1 MSTKRRHRPP
11 NKKTSGSPD
20 INATFKPIASKSP
33 QGPESARKAK
43 LAAIHTA
50 LNSDPVDVAALRKL
64 AIARG
69 GLLTDEIRRKAW
81 PKLLNV
87 NVFCQPPKL
96 KMPLEEHR
104 DYNQV
109 VLDVNRSLKRFPP
122 GMRDEQREVLQDQLV
137 DVIVRV
143 LINNDQLHYY
153 QGYHDIVV
161 TFLLVVGKDMSFSL
175 VDKLSTHH
183 LRDFMDS
190 TMDRTKHMLN
200 YLLPIIRKAN
210 PTLHEFLDRSQVGT
224 VFALAWL
231 ITWYGHVLNDFRSV
245 VRLYDFFL
253 ACHPLMPVYLAAAI
267 VLERESDVLEVE
279 CDMPFVHSLLSRIP
293 DNLPMEE
300 LVVKAGDLFV
310 QYPPQEMA
318 KEAQLQYK
326 QSTSINKHR
335 ELEVRTLGQRPD
347 AVLRRLREQLGR
359 PDNQPG
365 PAGARQGNKV
375 VKMAVWALSA
385 GIGAAALVVLNSAM
399 EYWV

>member
-1 MSTKRRHRPP
+1 MSAKRRQRTP
-11 NKKTSGSPD
+11 NGKKTPVTTD
-20 INATFKPIASKSP
+20 LNATYTPPPTAAKSP
-33 QGPESARKAK
+33 QGPESAKKAK
-43 LAAIHTA
+43 LTAIYAA

-64 AIARG
+64 AISRG

-87 NVFCQPPKL
+87 NVFDPPPKL
-96 KMPLEEHR
+96 KMPIEEHR

-122 GMRDEQREVLQDQLV
+122 GMQDEQREVLQDQLV

-161 TFLLVVGKDMSFSL
+161 TFLLVVGKEKSFSL

-183 LRDFMDS
+183 LRDFMDR

-210 PTLHEFLDRSQVGT
+210 PKLHDFMERSEVGY

-231 ITWYGHVLNDFRSV
+231 ITWYGHVLNDFHSIL
-245 VRLYDFFL
+245 RLYDFFL

-267 VLERESDVLEVE
+267 VLEREADVLAVE
-279 CDMPFVHSLLSRIP
+279 CDMAFVHSLLSRIP

-300 LVVKAGDLFV
+300 LVIKAGDLFV
-310 QYPPQEMA
+310 QYPPHEMA
-318 KEAQLQYK
+318 KEAQLQY
-326 QSTSINKHR
+326 NKSSAITKHK
-335 ELEVRTLGQRPD
+335 ELEGNLRGQRPD
-347 AVLRRLREQLGR
+347 TVLRRLQG
-359 PDNQPG
+359 Q
-365 PAGARQGNKV
+365 AGGQAQAGSKQSNRV
-375 VKMAVWALSA
+375 VKVAVWAISA
-385 GIGAAALVVLNSAM
+385 GIGAAALAVLNSAM
-399 EYWV
+399 EFWV